1 MTRTWI
7 IHNSRCWHKNEQDGV
22 DGERELA
29 RRAEYNSSNSSS
41 GSYEVFTGLNSSELD
56 LSNSVQIRL
65 GIVNRNNRL
74 YFEPGPE
81 PVYELCMCGMP
92 NQGLDCC
99 YHDLFLCGGKKR
111 C

>member
-1 MTRTWI
+1 
-7 IHNSRCWHKNEQDGV
+7 
-22 DGERELA
+22 
-29 RRAEYNSSNSSS
+29 
-41 GSYEVFTGLNSSELD
+41 
-56 LSNSVQIRL
+56 
-65 GIVNRNNRL
+65 VNRNNRL

-111 C
+111 CWQSNDISWLTAK